1 MKLSSLFN
9 TTLPAGILF
18 DLDGTLV
25 DSAPDL
31 TAAMDSMLST
41 LGREP
46 AGETQVRNWVG
57 NGAGILVKRALA
69 GQFDYQTNPGFS
81 EDDYRKALDLFFT
94 AYSDSN
100 GRQAEVYPGVVPF
113 LQAAHAEGIAL
124 GVVTNKPQAFTGP
137 LLQKMQLDRWFAIAV
152 SGDTLPVK
160 KPDPAPLLHA
170 LGILG
175 KQPEQCLMVGDSV
188 NDIEA
193 AKRAGMPSVAVSYG
207 YNYGSDV
214 RALGADI
221 VVDSLAELL

>member
-9 TTLPAGILF
+9 GQPPASILF

-31 TAAMDSMLST
+31 TAAVDTMLAT

-46 AGETQVRNWVG
+46 AGEAQVRDWVG

-81 EDDYRKALDLFFT
+81 DDDYRKALDLFFT
-94 AYSDSN
+94 AYSDTN
-100 GRQAEVYPGVVPF
+100 GRQAKVYPGVVPF
-113 LQAAHAEGIAL
+113 LQAVHALGIPM

-137 LLQKMQLDRWFAIAV
+137 LLQKMQLDPWFEIAI

-170 LGILG
+170 LNILG
-175 KQPEQCLMVGDSV
+175 GAPERCLMVGDSV

-214 RALGADI
+214 SALGADI

>member
-1 MKLSSLFN
+1 MKLRSLFN
-9 TTLPAGILF
+9 DQLPAAILF

-31 TAAMDSMLST
+31 TAAVDAMLAS

-46 AGETQVRNWVG
+46 AGEERVRNWVG

-69 GQFDYQTNPGFS
+69 GQFDYQASPGFS
-81 EDDYRKALDLFFT
+81 DEDYRKALDLFFT
-94 AYSDSN
+94 AYSDTN
-100 GRQAEVYPGVVPF
+100 GRQAKVYPGVAPF
-113 LQAAHAEGIAL
+113 LQAAHALGIPMA
-124 GVVTNKPQAFTGP
+124 VVTNKPQAFTGP
-137 LLQKMQLDRWFAIAV
+137 LLQKMQLDQWFEIAV

-170 LGILG
+170 LNSLG
-175 KQPEQCLMVGDSV
+175 GEPARCLMVGDSV

-193 AKRAGMPSVAVSYG
+193 AQRAGMSSVAVSYG

-214 RALGADI
+214 SALGADL